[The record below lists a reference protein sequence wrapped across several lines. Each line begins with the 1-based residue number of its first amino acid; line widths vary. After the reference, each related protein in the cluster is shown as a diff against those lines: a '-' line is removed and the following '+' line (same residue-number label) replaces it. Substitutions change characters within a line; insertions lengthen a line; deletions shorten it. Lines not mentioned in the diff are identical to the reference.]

1 MLLTFTKE
9 NVILLFVNNIFDI
22 SLILTEKNLNNVQIN
37 KSLPTQLAG
46 ISFRWKC

>member
-37 KSLPTQLAG
+37 KSNTDN
-46 ISFRWKC
+46 